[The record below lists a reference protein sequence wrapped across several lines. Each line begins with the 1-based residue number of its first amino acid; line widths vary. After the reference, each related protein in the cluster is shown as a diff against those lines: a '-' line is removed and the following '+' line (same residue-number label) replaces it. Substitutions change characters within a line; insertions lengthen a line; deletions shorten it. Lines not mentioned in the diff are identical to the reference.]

1 LDIALAQGYFQAKVV
16 HFENRRA
23 FYLRDVPNALA
34 TISYG
39 QYAEYRIQDE
49 QKVNE
54 QEPRNDFLTDAP
66 RGEYLS
72 DALPHKFYRDVANL
86 QTNLQ
91 PIFE

>member
-1 LDIALAQGYFQAKVV
+1 LDIALTQGNFQAKFV

-23 FYLRDVPNALA
+23 FYFRDIANAFA

-39 QYAEYRIQDE
+39 QYAKYRIQDE

-54 QEPRNDFLTDAP
+54 QEPRNDFLADASQ
-66 RGEYLS
+66 GKYLS

-91 PIFE
+91 PFFE